1 METNAALKKNSIFM
15 VYGKM
20 CILAFVFHVLFTG
33 IFVFMH
39 IVPLIIYHIFSSAF
53 YAVLYLL
60 IQKSYFRTIV
70 SLFHI
75 EVIIFSC
82 VSSIL
87 IGWDTGFSFY
97 IIILLTL
104 VYFWPY
110 QNKTISYLFSAI
122 EVIAFILLK
131 VYTTSHKPAIT
142 IDNPGY
148 INAFYFF
155 NVLAS
160 FSIILFASF
169 ISKVS
174 SALIEQDLIDS
185 NYKLQEMVNYDAL
198 THLWSRQFLTDMF
211 NQKVSTGADIV
222 IVMADIDNFKAINDT
237 YGHIC
242 GDYVLAQLASI
253 LREQCPE
260 KSGTC
265 RWGGE
270 EFVIMFYGDT
280 LDSIL
285 QDIEEIRK
293 TIAAYPFKY
302 NDALLHITMTF
313 GISSTNEAASL
324 KDLILLADERLYEG
338 KQAGKNTVVFPVDP
352 NLHNR

>member
-1 METNAALKKNSIFM
+1 MHFTSLM
-15 VYGKM
+15 Y
-20 CILAFVFHVLFTG
+20 LPVFLLF
-33 IFVFMH
+33 
-39 IVPLIIYHIFSSAF
+39 
-53 YAVLYLL
+53 YLL
-60 IQKSYFRTIV
+60 
-70 SLFHI
+70 
-75 EVIIFSC
+75 
-82 VSSIL
+82 
-87 IGWDTGFSFY
+87 
-97 IIILLTL
+97 
-104 VYFWPY
+104 P
-110 QNKTISYLFSAI
+110 
-122 EVIAFILLK
+122 
-131 VYTTSHKPAIT
+131 
-142 IDNPGY
+142 
-148 INAFYFF
+148 
-155 NVLAS
+155 
-160 FSIILFASF
+160 F

-302 NDALLHITMTF
+302 NDTLLHITMTF